1 MLVSGT
7 NNPLPSYTAANI
19 GQVQGQVADTG
30 TTSSHTPVTTGDRV
44 SISEAGMSLA
54 AKAAPMKY
62 PDDPAIISDSLDKRS
77 PYYGKYS
84 EKEIF
89 DAQSKLNQQ
98 EFMAFGHLAG
108 DASTQGIIK
117 LSEAYLKYINGLS
130 PEAQQTGR
138 YAGTK
143 ESVTNLLTQAKAKLA
158 TESTAP
164 TKKANE
170 PTSFIMMMLE
180 AMSKNIEGQHT
191 STSKGVTGNPS
202 T

>member
-1 MLVSGT
+1 M
-7 NNPLPSYTAANI
+7 
-19 GQVQGQVADTG
+19 
-30 TTSSHTPVTTGDRV
+30 SH
-44 SISEAGMSLA
+44 
-54 AKAAPMKY
+54 

-89 DAQSKLNQQ
+89 DAQTKLNQQ

-117 LSEAYLKYINGLS
+117 LSEAYLKYINSLS

-143 ESVTNLLTQAKAKLA
+143 ESVTNLLTQARAKLA
-158 TESTAP
+158 TENTDP
-164 TKKANE
+164 TKKAVE

-180 AMSKNIEGQHT
+180 AMSKSIEGQHPT
-191 STSKGVTGNPS
+191 TFSGE
-202 T
+202 

>member
-1 MLVSGT
+1 M
-7 NNPLPSYTAANI
+7 I
-19 GQVQGQVADTG
+19 VQGLNNI
-30 TTSSHTPVTTGDRV
+30 SSAYGA
-44 SISEAGMSLA
+44 ISKSAVEGQTRQATASNYAEKVNISGAGMALA
-54 AKAAPMKY
+54 TNAAMISH
-62 PDDPAIISDSLDKRS
+62 PDDPAIISESLDKRS

-89 DAQSKLNQQ
+89 DAQTKLNQQ

-117 LSEAYLKYINGLS
+117 LSEAYLKYINSLS

-143 ESVTNLLTQAKAKLA
+143 ESVTNLLTQARAKLA
-158 TESTAP
+158 TENTDP
-164 TKKANE
+164 TKKVVE

-180 AMSKNIEGQHT
+180 AMSKSIEGQHPT
-191 STSKGVTGNPS
+191 TFSGE
-202 T
+202 

>member
-19 GQVQGQVADTG
+19 GQVQRQAADTG

-44 SISEAGMSLA
+44 SIPEAGMSLA

-62 PDDPAIISDSLDKRS
+62 PDDPPIISDSLDKRS

-143 ESVTNLLTQAKAKLA
+143 ESVTNLLIQAKAKLA

-191 STSKGVTGNPS
+191 STSKGATGNPS
-202 T
+202 

>member
-1 MLVSGT
+1 MIIQGL
-7 NNPLPSYTAANI
+7 NNIASAYGAFSKSAVE
-19 GQVQGQVADTG
+19 GQTTQA
-30 TTSSHTPVTTGDRV
+30 TTSNYAEKVN
-44 SISEAGMSLA
+44 ISGAGMVLA
-54 AKAAPMKY
+54 TNAAMMSH
-62 PDDPAIISDSLDKRS
+62 PDDPEIISDSLDKRS

-89 DAQSKLNQQ
+89 DAQTKLNQQ

-117 LSEAYLKYINGLS
+117 LSEAYLKYINSLS

-143 ESVTNLLTQAKAKLA
+143 ESVTNLLTQARAKLA
-158 TESTAP
+158 TENTDP
-164 TKKANE
+164 TKKVVE

-180 AMSKNIEGQHT
+180 AMSKSIEGQHPT
-191 STSKGVTGNPS
+191 TFSGE
-202 T
+202 

>member
-1 MLVSGT
+1 M
-7 NNPLPSYTAANI
+7 I
-19 GQVQGQVADTG
+19 VQGLNNI
-30 TTSSHTPVTTGDRV
+30 SSAYGA
-44 SISEAGMSLA
+44 ISKSAVEGQTRQATASNYAEKVNISGAGMALA
-54 AKAAPMKY
+54 TNAAMMSH
-62 PDDPAIISDSLDKRS
+62 PDDPAIISDSLDQRS

-89 DAQSKLNQQ
+89 DAQTKLNQQ

-117 LSEAYLKYINGLS
+117 LSEAYLKYINSLS

-143 ESVTNLLTQAKAKLA
+143 ESVTNLLTQARAKLA
-158 TESTAP
+158 TENTDP
-164 TKKANE
+164 TKKAVE

-180 AMSKNIEGQHT
+180 AMSKSIEGQHPT
-191 STSKGVTGNPS
+191 TFSGE
-202 T
+202 